1 MQNITRKVGGEM
13 KQVWIVWGDDS
24 EGRFIAGIYDDKVR
38 AEEDMRYMRATD
50 DGAHYNIQEKEI
62 TK

>member
-1 MQNITRKVGGEM
+1 M
-13 KQVWIVWGDDS
+13 KYVWIVWGEDS
-24 EGRFIAGIYDDKVR
+24 EGKFIAGIYDDKVR